1 MAGATRQ
8 ERRAFPESET
18 NFSSSFSGLFG
29 TGITVSTCL
38 GDLGPACFAGAL
50 PFGASL
56 RGAGADHGLG
66 SLLAELLLPDLDG
79 FEVEAAGFINGW

>member
-1 MAGATRQ
+1 
-8 ERRAFPESET
+8 
-18 NFSSSFSGLFG
+18 
-29 TGITVSTCL
+29 
-38 GDLGPACFAGAL
+38 L